1 MVAGNNQINGLD
13 SDTEQRDILKLSHGT
28 AIILLFSEF
37 DPVVVILPLERR
49 FDALSPPSLRFVPRL
64 PAGFP

>member
-1 MVAGNNQINGLD
+1 MVAGNNQISGLN

-37 DPVVVILPLERR
+37 DPAVVILPLGLR
-49 FDALSPPSLRFVPRL
+49 FDALSSPSLRFIPRL